1 MTQKVTPYI
10 ELGPGGSIPD
20 TEGNQDL
27 LKRIQYASP
36 LEPLQ
41 LLVLA
46 NFLHPYQANTFL
58 ADHLTLIGE
67 TKLVLSL
74 LLPFDLGDFIEDLG
88 GYDEDPREENPEK
101 LQFIQQAAKVGL
113 NLNVNLN
120 FLVYRGKAPKEQ
132 TGSEYPISY
141 ADYDI
146 KCIPFLIPSLSLII
160 ETYKG
165 ADPHIIG
172 VCPELGNPS

>member
-41 LLVLA
+41 LFVLA

-67 TKLVLSL
+67 TKLFLSL
-74 LLPFDLGDFIEDLG
+74 VDFDFGDWWEDLG
-88 GYDEDPREENPEK
+88 GFDNTQEEKDEK
-101 LQFIQQAAKVGL
+101 LLLIQKRSKVGL

-120 FLVYRGKAPKEQ
+120 FLVSRGKTPKEQ
-132 TGSEYPISY
+132 TGSEYPLPY

-146 KCIPFLIPSLSLII
+146 KCISLIPGLDLLI

-172 VCPELGNPS
+172 VCPELGSPS

>member
-10 ELGPGGSIPD
+10 ELGPGDSIPD
-20 TEGNQDL
+20 TEGNQEL

-41 LLVLA
+41 LFVLA
-46 NFLHPYQANTFL
+46 NFLHDYQANTFL

-67 TKLVLSL
+67 TKWL
-74 LLPFDLGDFIEDLG
+74 LLLLDFDFGDFFEDLG
-88 GYDEDPREENPEK
+88 GFDNTTEENQEK
-101 LQFIQQAAKVGL
+101 LMLLQKQSKLGL

-132 TGSEYPISY
+132 TGSEYPLSY

-146 KCIPFLIPSLSLII
+146 KCIPSLIPGLGLLI

-172 VCPELGNPS
+172 VCPELGPRS